1 MYKVPG
7 FFNLTMTY
15 RQDSS
20 VATVYG
26 QFVQQRAPP
35 EGEKLEEYIKEFG
48 RKNQQLAKKQGS
60 QGLTTAIFLSN
71 CVSAVGRENLVDM
84 IDNFTPVDIYGNCG
98 DLDCPP
104 WEKERCL
111 NLLGDE
117 YKFYLSFENA
127 LCKDYVS
134 EKFFKVLNQ
143 NIIPVVF
150 NGANMST
157 VAPPHSYINV
167 ADFPTI
173 EKLLA
178 YLSRW
183 ETWSHL
189 VKSLFSKGLPPTT
202 PFLRATSGG
211 GVSTKLSTT
220 MRPCRPNTG
229 LFFAMQC
236 YFSNFCTQ
244 VRIM

>member
-1 MYKVPG
+1 MRSRKQFYVFFTLEAASHRQGGLPNQIEELNKIPG

-15 RQDSS
+15 RLDSD
-20 VATVYG
+20 VPAPYG
-26 QFVQQRAPP
+26 QFEGLGKQPP
-35 EGEKLEEYIKEFG
+35 SGRQLEEYIKKFG
-48 RKNQQLAKKQGS
+48 QDNKKLAHKQSGKKGVSIAQYV
-60 QGLTTAIFLSN
+60 SN
-71 CVSAVGRENLVDM
+71 CWTAVGRENLVDM
-84 IDNFTPVDIYGNCG
+84 IDFITPVDIYGNCG
-98 DLDCPP
+98 DLGCPP

-111 NLLGDE
+111 NLLGDK

-143 NIIPVVF
+143 NVIPVVF

-173 EKLLA
+173 EQLVA

-183 ETWSHL
+183 E
-189 VKSLFSKGLPPTT
+189 
-202 PFLRATSGG
+202 
-211 GVSTKLSTT
+211 
-220 MRPCRPNTG
+220 
-229 LFFAMQC
+229 
-236 YFSNFCTQ
+236 
-244 VRIM
+244 I